1 MTTIK
6 KISIRQLKGMSPGE
20 QKARLGATPT
30 EMAYKLARAR
40 KIKGTLNVDDIKRA
54 YASITSAAATSKAKK
69 NIKKELDKAKF
80 EDNLVKQVLGPKKN
94 TKKPRKK

>member
-30 EMAYKLARAR
+30 ERAYKLARAR

-54 YASITSAAATSKAKK
+54 YASIAGGAVSGKALQ
-69 NIKKELDKAKF
+69 NIKRELDRAWKINELKKKF
-80 EDNLVKQVLGPKKN
+80 EKTIKN
-94 TKKPRKK
+94 K